1 MSTLVHQLEQLKRQ
15 QEVLEKRIQEEEE
28 AKKILNNESSI
39 ERLEKLVEPIT
50 ETLDFVNPNHS
61 YCQANRSTRLQCRE
75 DLKQNILEYNRNLE
89 RYGFARPVR
98 HKNKDLENEEIFV
111 TLIGI
116 LKKHEK
122 RIEYLESR
130 IKFKSKKF
138 VSK

>member
-39 ERLEKLVEPIT
+39 EKLEKLVEPIT
-50 ETLDFVNPNHS
+50 ETLDFVDPNHS
-61 YCQANRSTRLQCRE
+61 YCQVNRSTRIQCRE
-75 DLKQNILEYNRNLE
+75 ALKQNILEYNRNLE
-89 RYGFARPVR
+89 RNGFATPVR
-98 HKNKDLENEEIFV
+98 HRNKDLENEEIFV

-130 IKFKSKKF
+130 IKKSKKF
-138 VSK
+138 LSK